1 MKAAAKATYG
11 KKGDKIVQMN
21 YDAID
26 AGATGVV
33 KIEVPANWK
42 DAQDESFAKVATG
55 NRKDV
60 VDFVNDI
67 QIPVNGQEG
76 NKIPVSV
83 VKKYE
88 NGQTPSGSAAYE
100 KRGIAVDVPVW
111 NPENCIQIGRAHV

>member
-1 MKAAAKATYG
+1 MRTYIG
-11 KKGDKIVQMN
+11 TDITLDTVFRIPYRN
-21 YDAID
+21 VID
-26 AGATGVV
+26 
-33 KIEVPANWK
+33 VPANWK

-55 NRKDV
+55 NRQDV

-88 NGQTPSGSAAYE
+88 NGQTPSGSAAFE
-100 KRGIAVDVPVW
+100 KRGIAVYVLIRPPSPISLPILIPSMV
-111 NPENCIQIGRAHV
+111 